1 MGSAYYDCASA
12 ILLCAEDNR
21 SILGL
26 DDEDGCGLPPGRRR
40 RRRSA
45 VGGGAPAGFH
55 LQTEECLAMLV
66 LREHHH
72 LPREDYATRLQ
83 TGALDLSLRRD
94 AIDWICKVHAHYSFG
109 PLSGYLSVNYL
120 DRFLSLYEL
129 PQGKAWMI
137 QLLSVACL
145 SLAAKMEEAEVP
157 LSLDLQVGDAKFVF
171 EARTIQRMELLV
183 LSTLQWRMQAVTP
196 FSFLDYFLRSFNGGK
211 SPGEASISRSVD
223 LILRTTRGIDF
234 LEFRPSEIAA
244 AVAISELEAA
254 AEEEV
259 SGALLSRCVH
269 LDKERV
275 LRCLELLR
283 DAAAPGNRPS
293 KDGAAA
299 AAAGSG
305 APGSVP
311 QSPIGVLDAAC
322 LSYKSDDT
330 TAGSQSIPEQN
341 SPEPKRKKNPDPS
354 EV

>member
-26 DDEDGCGLPPGRRR
+26 DDED
-40 RRRSA
+40 
-45 VGGGAPAGFH
+45 APAGFH

-145 SLAAKMEEAEVP
+145 SLAAKMEEAEV
-157 LSLDLQVGDAKFVF
+157 GDAKFVF
-171 EARTIQRMELLV
+171 EARTIQRMELL
-183 LSTLQWRMQAVTP
+183 AVTP